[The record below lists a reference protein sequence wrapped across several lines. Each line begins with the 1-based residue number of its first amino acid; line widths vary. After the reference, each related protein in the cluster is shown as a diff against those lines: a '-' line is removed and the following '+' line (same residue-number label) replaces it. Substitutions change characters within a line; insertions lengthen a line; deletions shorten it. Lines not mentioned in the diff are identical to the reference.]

1 MVVPEYYGKE
11 SSVMEFL
18 EFLHALAWYDFLFLN
33 WLFYYLIWINEMTII
48 YKCCWQNSLCIQ
60 ILFVKAATLRV
71 IYFQDGSEQNE
82 ISELNDNVSVA
93 YETITM

>member
-1 MVVPEYYGKE
+1 M
-11 SSVMEFL
+11 
-18 EFLHALAWYDFLFLN
+18 
-33 WLFYYLIWINEMTII
+33 
-48 YKCCWQNSLCIQ
+48 Q
-60 ILFVKAATLRV
+60 ILSVKAATLRV